1 MVFLILGLG
10 ALVVIAIALV
20 AVGGGVAKTAAMPDQ
35 VVYDVMESIDFCA
48 EALPDEVT
56 ATLSYDDLRR
66 TLRLHLEWIQAYHF
80 TPDGDPAGPIVFNS
94 DDALSY
100 VMERAAT
107 TGLLI
112 SAENAKQVI
121 EAHLA
126 YFQFM
131 GAVHIEDPELVTKDL
146 MDFGILEAPD
156 ETPAIPITNDSDPDP
171 TAQSDP
177 TA

>member
-10 ALVVIAIALV
+10 ALAVIAIALV

-48 EALPDEVT
+48 EALPDDVS

-66 TLRLHLEWIQAYHF
+66 ALRLHLEWLQAYHF
-80 TPDGDPAGPIVFNS
+80 TPDGDPEGPIVFNS

-100 VMERAAT
+100 VMERAAV
-107 TGLLI
+107 TGLPI
-112 SAENAKQVI
+112 SAEHAKHVI
-121 EAHLA
+121 DAHLA

-131 GAVHIEDPELVTKDL
+131 GAVHVEEPELVTKDL
-146 MDFGILEAPD
+146 TDFGILD
-156 ETPAIPITNDSDPDP
+156 SGDQTPSIPAANESDADP
-171 TAQSDP
+171 TA
-177 TA
+177 

>member
-10 ALVVIAIALV
+10 ALAVIAIALV
-20 AVGGGVAKTAAMPDQ
+20 AVGGGVAKTAEMPDQ

-66 TLRLHLEWIQAYHF
+66 ALRLHLEWLQAYHF
-80 TPDGDPAGPIVFNS
+80 TPDGDPEGPIVFNS

-100 VMERAAT
+100 VMERAAV
-107 TGLLI
+107 TGLPI
-112 SAENAKQVI
+112 SADHAKQVI
-121 EAHLA
+121 DTHLA

-131 GAVHIEDPELVTKDL
+131 GAVHIEDPELVAKDL
-146 MDFGILEAPD
+146 TDFGILDAGD
-156 ETPAIPITNDSDPDP
+156 QTPSIPAANDSDADP
-171 TAQSDP
+171 A
-177 TA
+177 A